1 MPVIFS
7 SIGRY
12 NLETRKVQVT
22 GGSSYIITLP
32 KEWIISAKIKK
43 NDPVGVV
50 VQSDGNLLIT
60 PSTTVEASH
69 MTKEFNVDNITDST
83 YLFRLL
89 IGAYISGYPN
99 IVIKSNSEIQP
110 FVRDCVINFTQV
122 LIGPEIVEED
132 DHTIITKDLL
142 KPTEMPF
149 DKTIKRMFLLVK
161 SMHENVML
169 ALVERD
175 RNRANEVI
183 HRDMDVDRLQWL
195 VARQANMVLEDFSL
209 SNKMEIK
216 QSNVMFYYTM
226 SRILE
231 RVGDHAIIISKYMP
245 VLIDKKLSGK
255 NVDIIKSASD
265 LSIRILSRS
274 MESWQKKDIALA
286 NETIES
292 VKQLKQECR
301 KINDI
306 AAHMKGEPAVALS
319 SISESIRR
327 TGEYAT
333 DISELMMNRLVND

>member
-1 MPVIFS
+1 MPVELS
-7 SIGRY
+7 LNGRY
-12 NLETRKVQVT
+12 ILETRKVQVT

-32 KEWIISAKIKK
+32 KEWVLSAKIKK

-60 PSTTVEASH
+60 PSTTVEANH

-99 IVIKSNSEIQP
+99 IVIKSRSEIQP
-110 FVRDCVINFTQV
+110 YVRDCVINFTQV

-149 DKTIKRMFLLVK
+149 NKTIKRMFLLVK
-161 SMHENVML
+161 SMHENIMQ

-175 RNRANEVI
+175 RNRANDVI
-183 HRDMDVDRLQWL
+183 NRDKDVDRLQWL
-195 VARQANMVLEDFSL
+195 VARQANMVLEDISL

-216 QSNVMFYYTM
+216 QSHVLFYYTL

-245 VLIDKKLSGK
+245 ALIDKRLSSK
-255 NVDIIKSASD
+255 HVTVIKSASD
-265 LSIRILSRS
+265 LSLRILSRS
-274 MESWQKKDIALA
+274 MESWQKKDISIA
-286 NETIES
+286 NDTIES
-292 VKQLKQECR
+292 VEQLKIECK
-301 KINDI
+301 KINDM
-306 AAHMKGEPAVALS
+306 AANMKGEPAVAMS
-319 SISESIRR
+319 YISESIRR

-333 DISELMMNRLVND
+333 DISELMMNRLVNE